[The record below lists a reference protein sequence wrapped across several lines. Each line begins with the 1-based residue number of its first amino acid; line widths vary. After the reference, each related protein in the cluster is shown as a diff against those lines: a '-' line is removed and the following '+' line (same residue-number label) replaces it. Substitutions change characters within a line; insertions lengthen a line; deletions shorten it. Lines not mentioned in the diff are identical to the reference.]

1 MHNTKQINRKFWD
14 KKFNEILDSS
24 VDKSI
29 RAFIGRITADAI
41 HYLLESGRI
50 REENLTEN
58 PDALEKI
65 LFDAS
70 KYDWQLLKRAI
81 LSNLC
86 QQLNLSEGNI
96 GELSLS
102 DAISVLKNNFYFS
115 STKNRKVEAVNE
127 ANDEDSIYSTRQQ
140 PQFHQQLEEPIE
152 EMRQK
157 ELTYRMLYDT
167 SPDLYRTIDMN
178 GIIVDCNKSY
188 ADALG
193 YSKEELI
200 GTSIFDIVPEWCH
213 DAMRESFEKWKKTG
227 RVSNQEVWL
236 KRRNGTVFPALISAT
251 TIRDANG
258 NIVRSNTVI
267 RDITEIYKVKAE
279 LERTNEEL
287 RQKEKE
293 LERVNEELER
303 KDKLKDEFI
312 SVASHELRTPIQPIL
327 GYAELAK
334 DGVIQPDEA
343 WKEVIENA
351 YRLQR
356 LANDI
361 LDVSRIES
369 GSMRYL
375 KEKISINEILL
386 DVVATARVNVKDGV
400 SIETELEEDVIV
412 EADKDRITQVL
423 TNIIGNAVKFTKRG
437 TIRTV
442 TRILPEKDGD
452 KVEIRIIDN
461 AGGIPED
468 ILPSLFNKF
477 ATKRV
482 RGGNQHGTGL
492 GLYISK
498 AIVSAHDGEI
508 TAFNNESGATFRIV
522 LPIRKV
528 STDSKTI
535 E

>member
-1 MHNTKQINRKFWD
+1 
-14 KKFNEILDSS
+14 
-24 VDKSI
+24 
-29 RAFIGRITADAI
+29 
-41 HYLLESGRI
+41 
-50 REENLTEN
+50 
-58 PDALEKI
+58 
-65 LFDAS
+65 
-70 KYDWQLLKRAI
+70 
-81 LSNLC
+81 
-86 QQLNLSEGNI
+86 
-96 GELSLS
+96 
-102 DAISVLKNNFYFS
+102 
-115 STKNRKVEAVNE
+115 
-127 ANDEDSIYSTRQQ
+127 
-140 PQFHQQLEEPIE
+140 
-152 EMRQK
+152 MRQK
-157 ELTYRMLYDT
+157 ELTYRMLYDG

-227 RVSNQEVWL
+227 RVSNEEVWL

-279 LERTNEEL
+279 LERANEEL
-287 RQKEKE
+287 RRKEKD
-293 LERVNEELER
+293 LEQVNEELER
-303 KDKLKDEFI
+303 RDKLKDEFI

-334 DGVIQPDEA
+334 DGIIQPDEA

-423 TNIIGNAVKFTKRG
+423 TNIIGNAVKFTERG
-437 TIRTV
+437 TIRVV

-452 KVEIRIIDN
+452 KMEIRIIDN

-498 AIVSAHDGEI
+498 AIVNAHDGEI
-508 TAFNNESGATFRIV
+508 TAFNHNEGGATFRII
-522 LPIRKV
+522 LPLSKV
-528 STDSKTI
+528 SSDSKAI